1 MKKFG
6 CLFGIVLVG
15 LLVFLGVSKFNEF
28 GKEQATIIEEKKEEQ
43 ATAKEEKAKE
53 EKAAAAK
60 KEEEQKEASAKK
72 EADNA
77 QLTKDFEAVSEL
89 IMDSNENVKDMD
101 IRQEGGAYIV
111 RALVNETAWANSTES
126 QKKSF
131 AQSIKSAV
139 DPLAPGKI
147 IYDIISD
154 ANQDVIASS
163 KFLGGWDIKR

>member
-1 MKKFG
+1 MKKYGMLAVVLLFVILAFVG
-6 CLFGIVLVG
+6 CSKYMALVDEQDAYREAYNA
-15 LLVFLGVSKFNEF
+15 KREAE
-28 GKEQATIIEEKKEEQ
+28 KEKQEKVN
-43 ATAKEEKAKE
+43 
-53 EKAAAAK
+53 AAK
-60 KEEEQKEASAKK
+60 KEQDEKKKKDAQAEK
-72 EADNA
+72 EADET
-77 QLTKDFEAVSEL
+77 QTLKDFEPISQLV
-89 IMDSNENVKDMD
+89 MDSNENIKDMD

-131 AQSIKSAV
+131 AESIKSAV

-154 ANQDVIASS
+154 ANQDVVASS